1 MPFLDNADAVGQLD
15 GLVHVVGDE
24 YDSLF
29 CFFLERMDLVLQ
41 LGPGHG
47 IQSGEGLIHQN
58 DGGVHRK
65 GPGYSHALLL
75 PAGQLRGVLVAV
87 GVRVQIDHPE
97 HLSHPLRDP
106 LAGVA
111 GDAHDQRNIFLH
123 GQMGEEAAGLNDIA
137 HQVGQLICF
146 DAVHRRPIDEQLALL
161 HIEQLVDALEKSGFS
176 TAAGADENKKFTVL
190 NGKIHVVQ
198 NGPIFVRHGHILKLN
213 HKRVSRSL
221 LCYGGIVTEF
231 QLM

>member
-1 MPFLDNADAVGQLD
+1 M
-15 GLVHVVGDE
+15 
-24 YDSLF
+24 
-29 CFFLERMDLVLQ
+29 
-41 LGPGHG
+41 
-47 IQSGEGLIHQN
+47 
-58 DGGVHRK
+58 
-65 GPGYSHALLL
+65 
-75 PAGQLRGVLVAV
+75 VAV

-123 GQMGEEAAGLNDIA
+123 SQMGEEAAGLNDIA

-198 NGPIFVRHGHILKLN
+198 NGPIFVRHGHILKLD
-213 HKRVSRSL
+213 HKRASRSL

>member
-1 MPFLDNADAVGQLD
+1 MRSA
-15 GLVHVVGDE
+15 
-24 YDSLF
+24 SLIASSMSWVTNTTVF
-29 CFFLERMDLVLQ
+29 FFFLERMDLVLQ

-58 DGGVHRK
+58 DGGSTAKARAT
-65 GPGYSHALLL
+65 PHALLL

-87 GVRVQIDHPE
+87 GVRVQIDHSE

-137 HQVGQLICF
+137 TRLG
-146 DAVHRRPIDEQLALL
+146 
-161 HIEQLVDALEKSGFS
+161 S
-176 TAAGADENKKFTVL
+176 
-190 NGKIHVVQ
+190 
-198 NGPIFVRHGHILKLN
+198 
-213 HKRVSRSL
+213 
-221 LCYGGIVTEF
+221 
-231 QLM
+231 